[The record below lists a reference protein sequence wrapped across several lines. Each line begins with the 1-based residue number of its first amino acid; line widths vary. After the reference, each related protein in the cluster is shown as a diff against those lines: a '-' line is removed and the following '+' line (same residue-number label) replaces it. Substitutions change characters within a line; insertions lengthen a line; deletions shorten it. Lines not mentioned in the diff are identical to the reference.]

1 MMPLGSS
8 SFVTLAIFSFM
19 WRWNDYILPMLILSN
34 QKNFTIQLAIKNY
47 SGNTG
52 VDWSSI
58 LSASVMSVV
67 PVIVVFVILQK
78 YIIGGVSAGG
88 VKG

>member
-1 MMPLGSS
+1 
-8 SFVTLAIFSFM
+8 M

-47 SGNTG
+47 IGFNG

>member
-1 MMPLGSS
+1 
-8 SFVTLAIFSFM
+8 
-19 WRWNDYILPMLILSN
+19 MLILSN

-47 SGNTG
+47 IGNTG

>member
-47 SGNTG
+47 IGNTG

>member
-1 MMPLGSS
+1 MAPLASS
-8 SFVTLAIFSFM
+8 TFVTLAIFSFM
-19 WRWNDYILPMLILSN
+19 WRWNDYILPLLVLSD
-34 QKNFTIQLAIKNY
+34 QKNYTIQIAIKNFI
-47 SGNTG
+47 GNTG

-58 LSASVMSVV
+58 LSASVISMI
-67 PVIVVFVILQK
+67 PVTIIFVILQR

>member
-1 MMPLGSS
+1 
-8 SFVTLAIFSFM
+8 
-19 WRWNDYILPMLILSN
+19 MLILSN
-34 QKNFTIQLAIKNY
+34 QKNFTIQLAIKNFI
-47 SGNTG
+47 GNTG

-58 LSASVMSVV
+58 LSASVMSVI